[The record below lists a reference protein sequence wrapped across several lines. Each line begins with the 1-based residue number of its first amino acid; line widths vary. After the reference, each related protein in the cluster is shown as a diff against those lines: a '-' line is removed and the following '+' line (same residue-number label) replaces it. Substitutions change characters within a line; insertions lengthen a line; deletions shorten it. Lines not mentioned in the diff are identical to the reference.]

1 MEVLLVLALTI
12 ATLVLVD
19 VTYGTGILI
28 TAIQAGTRYL
38 CLARAMPA
46 PTLKKRP
53 PSVGFF
59 ISLNDEPGSG
69 ENRTRCSLPSGTATC
84 GHPRLLAART

>member
-28 TAIQAGTRYL
+28 TAI
-38 CLARAMPA
+38 
-46 PTLKKRP
+46 
-53 PSVGFF
+53 
-59 ISLNDEPGSG
+59 
-69 ENRTRCSLPSGTATC
+69 
-84 GHPRLLAART
+84 